1 MKAKVIQPFTCKI
14 SRDHYKPGDI
24 YEGSPERIAE
34 LVSKGKVE
42 AEQPEKAEQLHV
54 PKAEKPKP
62 KKNVKK

>member
-14 SRDHYKPGDI
+14 SRNNYKLGDV
-24 YEGSPERIAE
+24 YEGSSERIDE
-34 LVSKGKVE
+34 LIAKGKVE
-42 AEQPEKAEQLHV
+42 AEQPEKAEQSHV

>member
-1 MKAKVIQPFTCKI
+1 MKAKVIQQFTCKI
-14 SRDHYKPGDI
+14 IRYNYKPGDL
-24 YEGSPERIAE
+24 YEGSAERIAE

-42 AEQPEKAEQLHV
+42 AEQPEKVETTHI